1 MFLGVEL
8 HALLRILGV
17 VSNPKKVGISIELHE
32 RRDHDAFDFP
42 HIFLFYYVILEFVID
57 GTGECC
63 WAAKDE
69 IYKALPSIY
78 ITDRKERE
86 LPASDPRV
94 LYIIFLF
101 FRGDE

>member
-17 VSNPKKVGISIELHE
+17 VSNPKKVSISIELHE

-42 HIFLFYYVILEFVID
+42 HIFPFYVILEFVID
-57 GTGECC
+57 GKGECC
-63 WAAKDE
+63 WAAEDE

-78 ITDRKERE
+78 INVQKERE
-86 LPASDPRV
+86 LPAPNSRG
-94 LYIIFLF
+94 LYIIY
-101 FRGDE
+101 REDE